1 MNYFNAIFINHLN
14 TFPHYDYETVNYFVV
29 YFGSFYLTEEKLE
42 MMTSCTVTEKVEVNN
57 SQ

>member
-14 TFPHYDYETVNYFVV
+14 TFPHYDYANYFVV
-29 YFGSFYLTEEKLE
+29 YFGSFYLTGEKLE